1 VEPANDVPSA
11 NTTIAARL
19 NTLAVIFFI
28 FNLLIIVFD
37 FKAKE
42 TLMTREFIASPESAR
57 YEWV

>member
-37 FKAKE
+37 FKAKD
-42 TLMTREFIASPESAR
+42 TDDARFIASPESAR
-57 YEWV
+57 YEWA